1 MQAFQVARYFES
13 GEDSHAGITSGSL
26 YIIRWRE
33 PRRHYMWLVIF
44 NQVKRATQALQVAR
58 YFKSGEESHAG
69 ITSGSLF

>member
-1 MQAFQVARYFES
+1 
-13 GEDSHAGITSGSL
+13 
-26 YIIRWRE
+26 
-33 PRRHYMWLVIF
+33 MWLVIF